1 MPALINPFRPTAGA
15 TPPELIGREGM
26 LDEFEYGLRL
36 GSGAPGLLTI
46 ITGTRGIGKT
56 ALLSAAQDKA
66 REQGWLVI
74 AETATPGLVGRMGE
88 SMRLSLE
95 ELGPGPA
102 GRRITGVGLAGFS
115 LSTQL
120 PPERQVD
127 WRRMGAQL
135 LGVLAENRTGL
146 LFTVDE
152 IHSADRT
159 ELSQLA
165 ADVQHFIRDG
175 LPIGLIFA
183 GLPAAVSDLLN
194 EGVATFLRRADR
206 IDLHAAAVNDVQR
219 SFTGTFRDAGIRISD
234 EEIRHASEATGGYPF
249 LIQLIGYQ
257 LWRQAEINDLT
268 LASRNVADAIG
279 AATRRHEMTVVEAA
293 LSTASAKDKDFLYA
307 MAEDDG
313 PTAAGDIGKRLNA
326 RSNVVANY
334 RVRLIAAGL
343 IEAPAYGKVD
353 FAIPGLREYLR
364 KTKRI

>member
-1 MPALINPFRPTAGA
+1 MLPLPNPFRPTAGA
-15 TPPELIGREGM
+15 TPPELIGRQGM

-46 ITGTRGIGKT
+46 ITGARGIGKT
-56 ALLSAAQDKA
+56 ALLSEAQDKA
-66 REQGWLVI
+66 RQQGWIVI
-74 AETATPGLVGRMGE
+74 SETATPGFLGRIGE
-88 SMRLSLE
+88 TMRLHLE

-102 GRRITGVGLAGFS
+102 SRRITALGVAGFTVT
-115 LSTQL
+115 TQL

-127 WRRMGAQL
+127 WRRLGEQL
-135 LGVLAENRTGL
+135 LNVLGEKKTGL

-152 IHSADRT
+152 IHSADRA

-194 EGVATFLRRADR
+194 EGVATFLRRAER
-206 IDLHAAAVNDVQR
+206 IDLHAATINEVER
-219 SFTGTFRDAGIRISD
+219 SYEDTFRRAGIRIHKD
-234 EEIRHASEATGGYPF
+234 QIRRAAEATGGYPF

-257 LWRQAEINDLT
+257 LWRQAEINHLT
-268 LASRNVADAIG
+268 LEAENVTQAIAAAS
-279 AATRRHEMTVVEAA
+279 RRHEMTVIEAA
-293 LSTASAKDKDFLYA
+293 LSTASEKDKDFLRA

-313 PTAAGDIGKRLNA
+313 AVAAGDIGKRLNA
-326 RSNVVANY
+326 KSNVVANY
-334 RVRLIAAGL
+334 RARLIAAGL

-364 KTKRI
+364 KRRDT

>member
-1 MPALINPFRPTAGA
+1 MMNPFRPTAGA
-15 TPPELIGREGM
+15 TPPELIGREGT
-26 LDEFEYGLRL
+26 LDEFEYGLQI

-46 ITGTRGIGKT
+46 ITGARGIGKT

-66 REQGWLVI
+66 VQQGWIVVS
-74 AETATPGLVGRMGE
+74 ETATPGFIGRIGE
-88 SMRLSLE
+88 TMRLHLE
-95 ELGPGPA
+95 ELGKGPA
-102 GRRITGVGLAGFS
+102 GRRITAVGVAGFTVT
-115 LSTQL
+115 TQL

-127 WRRMGAQL
+127 WRRLGNQL
-135 LGVLAENRTGL
+135 LSLLAEKKTGL

-175 LPIGLIFA
+175 LPIGLVFA

-194 EGVATFLRRADR
+194 EGVATFLRRAER
-206 IDLHAAAVNDVQR
+206 IDLHAAIISDVER
-219 SFTGTFRDAGIRISD
+219 SYASTFREAGISISD
-234 EEIRHASEATGGYPF
+234 DLIQHAAKATGGYPF

-257 LWRQAEINDLT
+257 LWRQAEINNMALKEK
-268 LASRNVADAIG
+268 NVLQAID
-279 AATRRHEMTVVEAA
+279 AATRRHETTVIEAA
-293 LSTASAKDKDFLYA
+293 LSTASDKDKDFLRA

-313 PTAAGDIGKRLNA
+313 PVTAGDIGKRLNA

-334 RVRLIAAGL
+334 RARLIAAGL

-353 FAIPGLREYLR
+353 FTIPGLREYLR
-364 KTKRI
+364 KTNPRERH